1 MKLNGI
7 LGIAAAVVVAA
18 PAQVW
23 AQSASPG
30 VGSAPAPGPQIQ
42 LLIGSG
48 DAMRATEQAPVIR
61 LGPADADW
69 THSDAPDALTCMTQ
83 AVYYEARSE
92 SLDGQRGVAQVV
104 MNRSRSGL
112 HPADICGVVF
122 ERSLAGTCQ
131 FSFACDGSMDRP
143 IEAAAWDRAH
153 QVADQALHGFVFK
166 PLKDA
171 QHFHAAWMTPYW
183 GPTLPRIRQIG
194 GHIFY
199 Q

>member
-1 MKLNGI
+1 VKFVTI
-7 LGIAAAVVVAA
+7 LVGALAGLAAPVVVLAAAPDNGVAVAA
-18 PAQVW
+18 APPGQIRALIGEETLRVTD
-23 AQSASPG
+23 QSA
-30 VGSAPAPGPQIQ
+30 
-42 LLIGSG
+42 
-48 DAMRATEQAPVIR
+48 VIR
-61 LGPADADW
+61 IGPSDADW
-69 THSDAPDALTCMTQ
+69 GASDAQDPLTCMTQ

-104 MNRSRSGL
+104 LNRTRSGL
-112 HPADICGVVF
+112 FPGDVCGVVF
-122 ERSLAGTCQ
+122 ERSAGGTCQ

-143 IEAAAWDRAH
+143 IEPAAWDRAR

-171 QHFHAAWMTPYW
+171 RHFHAAWMTPYW
-183 GPTLPRIRQIG
+183 GPTLTRIRQIG

>member
-1 MKLNGI
+1 VKLNDI
-7 LGIAAAVVVAA
+7 LAAAGAIAMAA
-18 PAQVW
+18 PAPVW
-23 AQSASPG
+23 AQG
-30 VGSAPAPGPQIQ
+30 VGGADAGSQAPVQIQ

-48 DAMRATEQAPVIR
+48 EAVRTTDQAAVIR
-61 LGPADADW
+61 LGPKDADW
-69 THSDAPDALTCMTQ
+69 GGSDAPDAITCLTQ

-112 HPADICGVVF
+112 FPSDICGVVF
-122 ERSLAGTCQ
+122 ERSAAGTCQ

-143 IEAAAWDRAH
+143 VDPVAWDRAH
-153 QVADQALHGFVFK
+153 QVADQALRGFVFK

-171 QHFHAAWMTPYW
+171 RHFHAAWMMPYW
-183 GPTLPRIRQIG
+183 GPSLVRIRQIG